1 VRNLSGGELGRHVA
15 ERDGA
20 YWVTSPLHKTI
31 DYRVHNLI
39 ADPFPKSHDLV
50 VCRNVLI
57 YFAEEAKNG
66 VLAGLAASLRGGGFL
81 FLGGT
86 EIIHDPPALG
96 LIRRSPSLYEKV
108 GGTLP

>member
-1 VRNLSGGELGRHVA
+1 MITGTAAFDLRDSILGRQ
-15 ERDGA
+15 RLDLRP
-20 YWVTSPLHKTI
+20 PL
-31 DYRVHNLI
+31 RQ
-39 ADPFPKSHDLV
+39 F
-50 VCRNVLI
+50 LI